1 MCCFFN
7 LDART
12 DRKSSSSSLNT
23 SAPLFALASPP
34 QAQTGKP
41 DKPPARS
48 AGGTNSNQVCMLSRQ
63 YNFSMVFQA
72 SPSASTAQTPAA
84 AAAAAASSQAAAATS
99 QLNVSAS
106 SSFNNSYETFL
117 SSRAPATTA
126 AAPKEEESSPET
138 AAVRKRNK
146 YVSRERHVLIP
157 WLPVVTWLVGIFR
170 GSQEQVAEKKTKM
183 KRQKVDKSGANTA
196 IHTVSPPSPLSA
208 LLIKPTSCITW
219 VFWQENRSRF
229 TENLI
234 FLLKC
239 LCPSSI

>member
-1 MCCFFN
+1 MCYVVN
-7 LDART
+7 SDART

-41 DKPPARS
+41 DKLPARS

-84 AAAAAASSQAAAATS
+84 AAASSQAAASTS

-157 WLPVVTWLVGIFR
+157 
-170 GSQEQVAEKKTKM
+170 
-183 KRQKVDKSGANTA
+183 
-196 IHTVSPPSPLSA
+196 
-208 LLIKPTSCITW
+208 
-219 VFWQENRSRF
+219 
-229 TENLI
+229 
-234 FLLKC
+234 
-239 LCPSSI
+239 

>member
-1 MCCFFN
+1 MCCFFFN

-48 AGGTNSNQVCMLSRQ
+48 AGGTNSNQLCISSRQ
-63 YNFSMVFQA
+63 YNFNMMLFLKA
-72 SPSASTAQTPAA
+72 SPSASAAQTP
-84 AAAAAASSQAAAATS
+84 AAAAAASSQAAASTS

-157 WLPVVTWLVGIFR
+157 CLPVVTWSSVHWLFFF
-170 GSQEQVAEKKTKM
+170 
-183 KRQKVDKSGANTA
+183 SGAVKN
-196 IHTVSPPSPLSA
+196 
-208 LLIKPTSCITW
+208 K
-219 VFWQENRSRF
+219 
-229 TENLI
+229 
-234 FLLKC
+234 
-239 LCPSSI
+239 